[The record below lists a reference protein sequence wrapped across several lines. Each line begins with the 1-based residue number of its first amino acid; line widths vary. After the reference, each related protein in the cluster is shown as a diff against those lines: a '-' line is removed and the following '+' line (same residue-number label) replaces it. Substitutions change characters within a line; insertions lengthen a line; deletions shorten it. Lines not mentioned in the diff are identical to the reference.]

1 MYDILSLFTPTK
13 QRIYF
18 GGWTHVHDVK
28 VIYTLQY
35 VSTSSLL
42 QSPNNKNKSNLH
54 AVPLIK
60 GTFYLRIQEIT
71 LYGMLTLM

>member
-1 MYDILSLFTPTK
+1 MTYYPFLHPRNNVFILE
-13 QRIYF
+13 
-18 GGWTHVHDVK
+18 GGRMLHDVK